1 MNQSIELSTEL
12 FVPREVVFQAWS
24 EKEHLKGWYPAPGE
38 HLAFP
43 DTERDSAWWLRSDGD
58 RHEIEARHRVDAEP
72 TDRLAWE
79 IRLDTDGG
87 VVETRVTAE
96 FDGSGGVCRLRV
108 TVDGVRDAAERTRQE
123 ARWRK
128 RFERLENYFSAI

>member
-72 TDRLAWE
+72 TDRLE
-79 IRLDTDGG
+79 IRMGLEGTN
-87 VVETRVTAE
+87 TA
-96 FDGSGGVCRLRV
+96 FADVGTSPLPSHSPCDLNP
-108 TVDGVRDAAERTRQE
+108 
-123 ARWRK
+123 
-128 RFERLENYFSAI
+128 F

>member
-1 MNQSIELSTEL
+1 M
-12 FVPREVVFQAWS
+12 
-24 EKEHLKGWYPAPGE
+24 
-38 HLAFP
+38 
-43 DTERDSAWWLRSDGD
+43 
-58 RHEIEARHRVDAEP
+58 DAEP